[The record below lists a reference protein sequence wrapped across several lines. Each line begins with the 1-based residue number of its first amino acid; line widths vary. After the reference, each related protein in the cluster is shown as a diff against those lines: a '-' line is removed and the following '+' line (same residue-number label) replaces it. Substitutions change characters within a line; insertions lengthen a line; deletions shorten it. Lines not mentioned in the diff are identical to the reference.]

1 MFSVNSG
8 LRMINN
14 KLQTQSQRLQSH
26 HKMVRFAVVGVGG
39 FVVDCWVCALLHY
52 VIGLPLM
59 TARIV
64 SFIAAATTTWFGNRV
79 LTFGYSGFKPLR
91 LGRLYCLYW
100 HLLDVRKLQKLILK
114 IAACFHSLC
123 VGWSLLWFFSPWRVI
138 FFQLTCYRVF
148 LLLVCWLLY
157 S

>member
-39 FVVDCWVCALLHY
+39 FVVDCLVFILLHY
-52 VIGLPLM
+52 GIGLPLM
-59 TARIV
+59 TSRIG

-79 LTFGYSGFKPLR
+79 LTFDFK
-91 LGRLYCLYW
+91 GQDSW
-100 HLLDVRKLQKLILK
+100 SDKLIQWQKFMFSASISAVPNL
-114 IAACFHSLC
+114 LC
-123 VGWSLLWFFSPWRVI
+123 
-138 FFQLTCYRVF
+138 FQLMTELLPVF
-148 LLLVCWLLY
+148 TGVVFIAMAVGILVGMVTNYLFSQYWVFTR
-157 S
+157 

>member
-1 MFSVNSG
+1 
-8 LRMINN
+8 MINN

-39 FVVDCWVCALLHY
+39 FVVDCLVFALMHY

-79 LTFGYSGFKPLR
+79 PTFGFK
-91 LGRLYCLYW
+91 G
-100 HLLDVRKLQKLILK
+100 Q
-114 IAACFHSLC
+114 
-123 VGWSLLWFFSPWRVI
+123 GNWS
-138 FFQLTCYRVF
+138 QN
-148 LLLVCWLLY
+148 
-157 S
+157 